1 MPLGLYNIQPFIIAT
16 IHFHFSGEN
25 LMNIKLLALAGIM
38 AATFGLTA
46 CDSNKEN
53 AAEDLSDAKEE
64 VSDAAAELDD
74 AAAEGTDTA
83 AADAAV
89 AGAEAD
95 IADAQ
100 AATATN
106 EMDAE
111 VPVDGTTTSMD
122 VASETPA
129 VDAADTVV
137 VEEPAQ

>member
-1 MPLGLYNIQPFIIAT
+1 M
-16 IHFHFSGEN
+16 N
-25 LMNIKLLALAGIM
+25 LKLLALAGIM
-38 AATFGLTA
+38 TATMGLTA

-64 VSDAAAELDD
+64 VTDAKEEL
-74 AAAEGTDTA
+74 AEGQA
-83 AADAAV
+83 EGEAIPAEAEAAV

-100 AATATN
+100 MATATD

-122 VASETPA
+122 IASETPA
-129 VDAADTVV
+129 VDAADEVV